1 MVLNHEMIDRLIS
14 DGKLKIQNYDK
25 TSLSPASY
33 DAHLGKKA
41 FVSSEKAKIDVEA
54 KGNLLLQAGDFAVV
68 STYERFEFPLD
79 LVGHIGIRSHYA
91 RKGIIQLSGP
101 QIDPGFCGVL
111 VVGLFNSSPR
121 DIIIPYKEPLLT
133 IEFVRLIEPA
143 KKGYCGPY
151 QEQEDIPTADMEWLV
166 ETKGMSFAQV
176 ITNLQALSMN
186 VKSLSDSVVTFR
198 EDLKSFKTTVTVGL
212 AILTLIVAAF
222 GFLGYFLR

>member
-1 MVLNHEMIDRLIS
+1 MNAESIDRLIS
-14 DGKLKIQNYDK
+14 EGKLKIRDYDRAL
-25 TSLSPASY
+25 LSPASY
-33 DAHLGKKA
+33 DARLGRRA

-54 KGNLLLQAGDFAVV
+54 KGNLLLQAGDFAVI
-68 STYERFEFPLD
+68 TTFERFEFPLD
-79 LVGHIGIRSHYA
+79 LVGHIGMRSHYA
-91 RKGIIQLSGP
+91 RKGVIQLSGP

-121 DIIIPYKEPLLT
+121 DIIVPYKEPLVT

-151 QEQEDIPTADMEWLV
+151 QEQEDVPTADMEWLV

-176 ITNLQALSMN
+176 IANLQALTMN

-198 EDLKSFKTTVTVGL
+198 EDLKSFKTVVTVGL
-212 AILTLIVAAF
+212 TILTLIVAAF